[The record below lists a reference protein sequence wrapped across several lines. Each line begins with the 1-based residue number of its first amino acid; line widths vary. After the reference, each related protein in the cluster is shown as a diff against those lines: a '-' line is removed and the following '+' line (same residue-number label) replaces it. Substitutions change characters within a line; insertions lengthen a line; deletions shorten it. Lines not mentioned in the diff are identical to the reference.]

1 MILSHIGVIVGVL
14 GLYIFSIFI
23 GLSASDSRKLEKSH
37 IFYFFV
43 FVFSIMIFVSCF
55 GIHYYGYKSGQIDV
69 HNGKN
74 HVYLERNEDNSTE
87 WSYTTATTKPGN

>member
-1 MILSHIGVIVGVL
+1 MILSIIGVIVGVL

-23 GLSASDSRKLEKSH
+23 GLSNKDQEESH

-55 GIHYYGYKSGQIDV
+55 GIYYYGYKSGQIDV